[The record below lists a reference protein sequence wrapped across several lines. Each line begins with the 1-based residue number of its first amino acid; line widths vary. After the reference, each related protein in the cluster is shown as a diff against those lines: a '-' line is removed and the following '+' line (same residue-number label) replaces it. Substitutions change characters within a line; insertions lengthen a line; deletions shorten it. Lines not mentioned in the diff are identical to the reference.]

1 MWLWRQRTSPG
12 QSPKNLLPWSAVL
25 QRDRQIQVVLSD
37 PDISTVQELLGFQI
51 SLSDYANRRYVP
63 DTLPLEAEMRRVLRS
78 FRGVD
83 VASVDV
89 GIALQVSELALTCS
103 EHVKTHNARSLQL
116 ANFKTEDNYILLGSP
131 RSNPW
136 VGLFQDQLDFEFV
149 YDEILKQEIIRNKR
163 PQPGE
168 LPLYVPTAKG
178 WETGQAFAILAFL
191 GNPNQTGQVL
201 LMAGTNAEG
210 TEAAGKLATN
220 WVLFSRTL
228 QAHGIDPR
236 GPVRHFEMLLQVRT
250 MAGSPNTLE
259 VIACHRLP
267 TAP

>member
-1 MWLWRQRTSPG
+1 
-12 QSPKNLLPWSAVL
+12 
-25 QRDRQIQVVLSD
+25 
-37 PDISTVQELLGFQI
+37 LLGFQI

-63 DTLPLEAEMRRVLRS
+63 DALPLEAEMRRVLRS

-103 EHVKTHNARSLQL
+103 EHIKTHNARSLQL

-149 YDEILKQEIIRNKR
+149 YDQILKQEIIRNKR
-163 PQPGE
+163 PQSGE

-191 GNPNQTGQVL
+191 GNPSQTGQVL

-220 WVLFSRTL
+220 WVLLSRTL
-228 QAHGIDPR
+228 QAQGIDPS

-267 TAP
+267 NSPSP